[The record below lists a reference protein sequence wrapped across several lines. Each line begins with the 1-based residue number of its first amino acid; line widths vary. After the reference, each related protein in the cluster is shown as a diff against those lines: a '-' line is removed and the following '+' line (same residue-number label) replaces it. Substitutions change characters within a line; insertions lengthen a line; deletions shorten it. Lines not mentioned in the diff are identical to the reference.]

1 MNKLSLQIEELDVE
15 SFAIPGGG
23 EETTPNAGLA
33 YDEGFIIVSC
43 FCSAD
48 C

>member
-1 MNKLSLQIEELDVE
+1 MNKLNLQVEELDVV
-15 SFAIPGGG
+15 SFAIPGGI
-23 EETTPNAGLA
+23 EETTPNAALA
-33 YDEGFIIVSC
+33 NNEAFLIISC

>member
-15 SFAIPGGG
+15 SFAIPGGV
-23 EETTPNAGLA
+23 EETTPNAALEYNEA
-33 YDEGFIIVSC
+33 FLIISC